1 MFIFF
6 SICRPGSVVG
16 PQQQYLVSVEQMLF
30 REGAL
35 YREKNIK
42 NGATANLHGSSPT
55 TVPVMGEKV
64 RSGFSMS
71 NGSVATTLASESGEY
86 SLRSTPSIIQSQ
98 VKSQQQQSGAFSQC
112 FSSFRLS
119 LFLIH
124 LLYREYF
131 QVQTC
136 R

>member
-1 MFIFF
+1 
-6 SICRPGSVVG
+6 
-16 PQQQYLVSVEQMLF
+16 MLF

-35 YREKNIK
+35 YREKNMK
-42 NGATANLHGSSPT
+42 NGGATANLHGSSPT

-98 VKSQQQQSGAFSQC
+98 VKSQQQQSG
-112 FSSFRLS
+112 
-119 LFLIH
+119 
-124 LLYREYF
+124 
-131 QVQTC
+131 T
-136 R
+136 

>member
-1 MFIFF
+1 
-6 SICRPGSVVG
+6 
-16 PQQQYLVSVEQMLF
+16 MLF

-35 YREKNIK
+35 YREKNMK
-42 NGATANLHGSSPT
+42 SGATANLHGSSPT

-86 SLRSTPSIIQSQ
+86 SLRSTPSIIHSQ
-98 VKSQQQQSGAFSQC
+98 VKSQQQQSGA

-131 QVQTC
+131 QVQAC